1 MKRYSV
7 KDRRKLF
14 SVGIMVKDDMW
25 FFTSLTNDL
34 MKINLANGQTFY
46 ITDISGYQPENDSD
60 TDFLLYEDGKIYKLE
75 KKGERIL
82 EYDIS
87 KNACRYIEIG
97 FPFKDWGNF
106 VAFGKYKDYLYIF
119 LRMEEA
125 VVQIDLMTEKV
136 RKLSYSYRGNNG
148 VKDRDSQCFC
158 RACQVGNVM
167 WLFSNTMKTILA
179 YNMEN
184 NRCDA
189 FNLSQTIDGC
199 IDVVWKDSKFYIL
212 SKQYKV
218 FEWNIDLDMIELVAD
233 FEEAYVDTT
242 MWGRLVVT
250 DITYILLPCLSN
262 EILLLNRKG
271 KGKKEIYH
279 SYPSDFGY
287 HAPEDWSKYI
297 RPCEDENNYYFP
309 MRSANYILKIGK
321 KTGELTW
328 IKPYVDNEKEGVQ
341 YYYSYY
347 RKKNQILSDK
357 SYLLSEYIDA
367 IKSED
372 RRVEK
377 GKKMVVG
384 KEIWNR
390 VISSQ

>member
-1 MKRYSV
+1 MERYSV
-7 KDRRKLF
+7 NHRRKLF
-14 SVGIMVKDDMW
+14 SEGVMVNNDMW
-25 FFTSLTNDL
+25 FFTSLTHEL
-34 MKINLANGQTFY
+34 MKINLFNGQASY
-46 ITDISGYQPENDSD
+46 IIDVGGYQPEKDSD
-60 TDFLLYEDGKIYKLE
+60 TDFLIYEDQKIYKLE
-75 KKGERIL
+75 TKGKRIL
-82 EYDIS
+82 EYSIS
-87 KNACRYIEIG
+87 KNVCRYIEIG
-97 FPFKDWGNF
+97 FSYQEWGNF
-106 VAFGKYKDYLYIF
+106 VAFGKYQNYLYVF

-125 VVQIDLMTEKV
+125 VVQIDLITEKV
-136 RKLSYSYRGNNG
+136 RKLSYHYF
-148 VKDRDSQCFC
+148 RDSVREKGTEVPKCFC

-218 FEWNIDLDMIELVAD
+218 FEWNIDLSTIEVMAD
-233 FEEAYVDTT
+233 FEEEHSDIT

-250 DITYILLPCLSN
+250 DTTYILLPCLSN
-262 EILLLNRKG
+262 EILLLNRTGEG
-271 KGKKEIYH
+271 KREIYH

-287 HAPEDWSKYI
+287 YAPENWSKYI

-328 IKPYVDNEKEGVQ
+328 IKPYVDNEKEGFQ
-341 YYYSYY
+341 YYY
-347 RKKNQILSDK
+347 RKNNQILFDNIYS
-357 SYLLSEYIDA
+357 LSEFMNRISA
-367 IKSED
+367 ED
-372 RRVEK
+372 GKTEMK
-377 GKKMVVG
+377 GYSVVG
-384 KEIWNR
+384 KEIWNK
-390 VISSQ
+390 VSSSK